1 MPLSLIGAR
10 RLAPRPRTAVQ
21 TRVLTTALEM
31 FADYGVSATSY
42 QMIADAL
49 GVTKAAIYNKFKTK
63 DELVLAVAEMELA
76 RLEDAVEEAEGQ
88 DNSET
93 PARLLARVVEH
104 AVEHRRAA
112 HILQFDPVVVRLL
125 SQHAPFQQF
134 LDRLYAALVP
144 GEHEPGARVQLA
156 MLMSAIGGTVTHPL
170 VAGLDDDTLRS
181 ELLDRTRELLD
192 SAKRAKGRPRARRP

>member
-125 SQHAPFQQF
+125 S
-134 LDRLYAALVP
+134 
-144 GEHEPGARVQLA
+144 RVQLA

-181 ELLDRTRELLD
+181 ELLDRTRQLLD

>member
-1 MPLSLIGAR
+1 
-10 RLAPRPRTAVQ
+10 
-21 TRVLTTALEM
+21 M

-76 RLEDAVEEAEGQ
+76 RLEDAVEEAEGRQ
-88 DNSET
+88 GAET
-93 PARLLARVVEH
+93 PALLLERVVEH
-104 AVEHRRAA
+104 AIEHRRAA

-125 SQHAPFQQF
+125 SQHAPFEQF
-134 LDRLYAALVP
+134 LERLYAALVP

-156 MLMSAIGGTVTHPL
+156 MLLSTIGGTVTHPL

-181 ELLDRTRELLD
+181 ELLHRTRQLLD
-192 SAKRAKGRPRARRP
+192 PPDRAKDRPRARRP